1 MGSFGNITKPVS
13 LFSLRLVTVVCRY
26 PEFLSSYRYVLHAA
40 SHQPKQSLARPA
52 TWPRTPRC
60 TVKTDAET
68 NKNYGFVKF
77 STQARRDL
85 RANGQTGPPGF
96 PGLVEV
102 RETGACRTPDDS
114 LAEIKHRDQAAA
126 A

>member
-85 RANGQTGPPGF
+85 MGERANGSTRLP
-96 PGLVEV
+96 LVSVEV
-102 RETGACRTPDDS
+102 RGDWRVP
-114 LAEIKHRDQAAA
+114 HP
-126 A
+126 